1 MLQASLIELLD
12 VTDEMVCALPDPLV
26 VSRPRVFGRIG
37 ESIFLEMFPAIR
49 YSNGTQYFPTD
60 ADGKAQRFAYSKVQ
74 LLVTNKIT
82 DSNGYQNFG
91 FIGHAHNVVGDQLTV
106 KGSGYLFQGNY
117 QRNITGSLVQ
127 FSQGRLGPQRIYP
140 VYDINVVIF
149 MPYSDTAGKAY
160 VFNALVNTPLVEPS
174 HVGAENNDFLEEKIQ
189 IIPCSNYEFN

>member
-1 MLQASLIELLD
+1 M
-12 VTDEMVCALPDPLV
+12 
-26 VSRPRVFGRIG
+26 
-37 ESIFLEMFPAIR
+37 
-49 YSNGTQYFPTD
+49 
-60 ADGKAQRFAYSKVQ
+60 
-74 LLVTNKIT
+74 TNKIT

-117 QRNITGSLVQ
+117 QLNITGSLVQ
-127 FSQGRLGPQRIYP
+127 FSQGRLGPQLIYP

>member
-49 YSNGTQYFPTD
+49 FSNGTQYFPTD
-60 ADGKAQRFAYSKVQ
+60 AEGKAQRFAYSKLQ

-117 QRNITGSLVQ
+117 PWNITGSLVQ
-127 FSQGRLGPQRIYP
+127 FSQGRLGPQLIYP

-149 MPYSDTAGKAY
+149 MPYSDTA
-160 VFNALVNTPLVEPS
+160 
-174 HVGAENNDFLEEKIQ
+174 
-189 IIPCSNYEFN
+189 